1 MARPDCPRC
10 GSDLV
15 AVAVPDSPS
24 EWVEALRGGSARAHP
39 VTLGEANWLCR
50 VCGNRWQPPPEAE
63 PPDLGNLEGEDPG
76 HGNEAL
82 VQGNGEQGDPAP
94 EDLLQAALEEA
105 EREHADLQPRDL
117 EPGDLEPGDLEPGD
131 ADQAP
136 PMRQFVELLNLG
148 PERSFVSAG
157 SEPTLKDLPDPRRRR
172 SVVGVLLAMASLA
185 VVVVLALQAPR
196 SSPLSDL
203 PEPSDAAATADAPVT
218 PPPRTDPEPRGL
230 RMVLDVEQRCWVR
243 VIADGEFVDE
253 ITLEPGDRTVYRAK
267 RDLQLRLGNAG
278 GVTLRVNGEPY
289 RTGLPGDVTTITF
302 SWRDGD
308 VHVERVT
315 LS

>member
-24 EWVEALRGGSARAHP
+24 EWVEELRGGSVHAHP

-50 VCGNRWQPPPEAE
+50 VCGYRWQPPPDAE
-63 PPDLGNLEGEDPG
+63 PEDPEQG
-76 HGNEAL
+76 GLEEHGNGQERDGGPGGDL
-82 VQGNGEQGDPAP
+82 EQGDLDP
-94 EDLLQAALEEA
+94 ERL
-105 EREHADLQPRDL
+105 AD
-117 EPGDLEPGDLEPGD
+117 EP
-131 ADQAP
+131 DQP
-136 PMRQFVELLNLG
+136 PMRQFAELLKLG
-148 PERSFVSAG
+148 PERSFVTSG
-157 SEPTLKDLPDPRRRR
+157 GETKLKDLPDPRRRR
-172 SVVGVLLAMASLA
+172 SIVGALMALASLA
-185 VVVVLALQAPR
+185 VVVVLALQSPR

-203 PEPSDAAATADAPVT
+203 PEPTDAAANVGGPGPVT
-218 PPPRTDPEPRGL
+218 PSPSPEPERRGV
-230 RMVLDVEQRCWVR
+230 RAVLDVEQPCWVR

-253 ITLEPGDRTVYRAK
+253 VTLQPGDSPVYRAK

-278 GVTLRVNGEPY
+278 GVTLRVNGDPIP
-289 RTGLPGDVTTITF
+289 TGPPGEVTTITL

-308 VHVERVT
+308 LHVERVT

>member
-24 EWVEALRGGSARAHP
+24 EWVEELRGGSVHAHP
-39 VTLGEANWLCR
+39 VTLGETSWLCR
-50 VCGNRWQPPPEAE
+50 VCGYRWQPPPDAE
-63 PPDLGNLEGEDPG
+63 PADL
-76 HGNEAL
+76 
-82 VQGNGEQGDPAP
+82 EQGSLD
-94 EDLLQAALEEA
+94 ERNLKHGDGQ
-105 EREHADLQPRDL
+105 ERELKHGRPGKDPEQPEQRDL
-117 EPGDLEPGDLEPGD
+117 EQERLADEP
-131 ADQAP
+131 DQP
-136 PMRQFVELLNLG
+136 PMRQFAELLKLG
-148 PERSFVSAG
+148 PERSFVTAG
-157 SEPTLKDLPDPRRRR
+157 GETTLKNLPDPRRRR
-172 SVVGVLLAMASLA
+172 SIVGALMALASLA

-203 PEPSDAAATADAPVT
+203 PEPTDAAANAGGPAPAT
-218 PPPRTDPEPRGL
+218 PSPSPEPDRRGV
-230 RMVLDVEQRCWVR
+230 RAVLDVEQPCWVR

-253 ITLEPGDRTVYRAK
+253 VTLQPGDSPVYRAK

-278 GVTLRVNGEPY
+278 GVTLRVNGEPIQ
-289 RTGLPGDVTTITF
+289 TGPPGEVTTITL

-308 VHVERVT
+308 LHVERVT

>member
-24 EWVEALRGGSARAHP
+24 EWVEELRGGSVHAHP

-50 VCGNRWQPPPEAE
+50 VCGYRWQPPPDAE
-63 PPDLGNLEGEDPG
+63 
-76 HGNEAL
+76 
-82 VQGNGEQGDPAP
+82 P
-94 EDLLQAALEEA
+94 EDLEQGSPEDRDLKHGNGQEPNLK
-105 EREHADLQPRDL
+105 HAGPGRDL
-117 EPGDLEPGDLEPGD
+117 EQGDLEPERLAAEQ
-131 ADQAP
+131 DQP
-136 PMRQFVELLNLG
+136 PMRQFAELLKLG
-148 PERSFVSAG
+148 PERSFVTAG
-157 SEPTLKDLPDPRRRR
+157 GETTLKDLPDPRRRR
-172 SVVGVLLAMASLA
+172 SVVGALMALASLA

-203 PEPSDAAATADAPVT
+203 PEPTDAAANVGGPGPVT
-218 PPPRTDPEPRGL
+218 PSPSPEPDRRGV
-230 RMVLDVEQRCWVR
+230 RAVLDVEQPCWVR

-253 ITLEPGDRTVYRAK
+253 VTLQPGDSPVYRAK

-278 GVTLRVNGEPY
+278 GVTLRVNGEPF
-289 RTGLPGDVTTITF
+289 RTGPPGEVTTITF
-302 SWRDGD
+302 SWRGGD
-308 VHVERVT
+308 LHVERVT

>member
-24 EWVEALRGGSARAHP
+24 EWVEELRGGSAHSHP

-50 VCGNRWQPPPEAE
+50 VCGNRWQPPPDAE
-63 PPDLGNLEGEDPG
+63 PEDPEQG
-76 HGNEAL
+76 SQEERDLNHGQER
-82 VQGNGEQGDPAP
+82 GRGPGGDPEQGD
-94 EDLLQAALEEA
+94 LE
-105 EREHADLQPRDL
+105 H
-117 EPGDLEPGDLEPGD
+117 GDLDPELLPDV
-131 ADQAP
+131 DQL
-136 PMRQFVELLNLG
+136 PMRQFAELLKLG
-148 PERSFVSAG
+148 PERSFVTAG
-157 SEPTLKDLPDPRRRR
+157 GETTLKDLPDPRRRR
-172 SVVGVLLAMASLA
+172 SIVGALMALASLA

-203 PEPSDAAATADAPVT
+203 PEPTDAAANAAGPASVT
-218 PPPRTDPEPRGL
+218 PSPSPEPDRRGV
-230 RMVLDVEQRCWVR
+230 RAVLDVEQPCWVR

-253 ITLEPGDRTVYRAK
+253 VTLQPGDSPAYRAK

-278 GVTLRVNGEPY
+278 GVTLRVNGEPIP
-289 RTGLPGDVTTITF
+289 TGPPGEVTTITL

-308 VHVERVT
+308 LHVERVT

>member
-24 EWVEALRGGSARAHP
+24 EWVEELRGGSVHAHP

-50 VCGNRWQPPPEAE
+50 VCGYRWQPS
-63 PPDLGNLEGEDPG
+63 PDADPADLEQGSLELGDLERGNLK
-76 HGNEAL
+76 
-82 VQGNGEQGDPAP
+82 QGDP
-94 EDLLQAALEEA
+94 EQ
-105 EREHADLQPRDL
+105 REVQQRDL
-117 EPGDLEPGDLEPGD
+117 EHANPEQSPAER
-131 ADQAP
+131 DQP
-136 PMRQFVELLNLG
+136 PMRQFAELLKLG
-148 PERSFVSAG
+148 PERSFVTAG
-157 SEPTLKDLPDPRRRR
+157 GETKLKDLPDPRRRR
-172 SVVGVLLAMASLA
+172 SIVGALMALASLA

-203 PEPSDAAATADAPVT
+203 PEPTDAAANVGGPGPVT
-218 PPPRTDPEPRGL
+218 PSPSPEPDRRGV
-230 RMVLDVEQRCWVR
+230 RAVLEVEQPCWVR
-243 VIADGEFVDE
+243 VISDGEFVDE
-253 ITLEPGDRTVYRAK
+253 VTLQPGDSPVYRAK

-278 GVTLRVNGEPY
+278 GVTLRVNGEPIP
-289 RTGLPGDVTTITF
+289 TGPPGEVTTITL

-308 VHVERVT
+308 LHVERVT

>member
-24 EWVEALRGGSARAHP
+24 EWVEELRGGSVHAHP

-50 VCGNRWQPPPEAE
+50 VCGYRWQPPPDAE
-63 PPDLGNLEGEDPG
+63 PEDPEQG
-76 HGNEAL
+76 GLEEHGNG
-82 VQGNGEQGDPAP
+82 Q
-94 EDLLQAALEEA
+94 
-105 EREHADLQPRDL
+105 ERDGGPG
-117 EPGDLEPGDLEPGD
+117 GDLDPERLADEP
-131 ADQAP
+131 DQP
-136 PMRQFVELLNLG
+136 PMRQFAELLKLG
-148 PERSFVSAG
+148 PERSFVTSG
-157 SEPTLKDLPDPRRRR
+157 GETKLKDLPDPRRRR
-172 SVVGVLLAMASLA
+172 SIVGALMALASLA
-185 VVVVLALQAPR
+185 VVVVLALQSPR

-203 PEPSDAAATADAPVT
+203 PEPTDAAANVGGPGPVT
-218 PPPRTDPEPRGL
+218 PSPSPEPERRGV
-230 RMVLDVEQRCWVR
+230 RAVLDVEQPCWVR

-253 ITLEPGDRTVYRAK
+253 VTLQPGDSPVYRAK

-278 GVTLRVNGEPY
+278 GVTLRVNGDPIP
-289 RTGLPGDVTTITF
+289 TGPPGEVTTITL

-308 VHVERVT
+308 LHVERVT

>member
-24 EWVEALRGGSARAHP
+24 EWVEELRGGSVHAHP

-50 VCGNRWQPPPEAE
+50 VCGYWWQPPPGAE
-63 PPDLGNLEGEDPG
+63 PADLEQGSLEE
-76 HGNEAL
+76 HGNG
-82 VQGNGEQGDPAP
+82 Q
-94 EDLLQAALEEA
+94 
-105 EREHADLQPRDL
+105 ERELEHEGPGGDL
-117 EPGDLEPGDLEPGD
+117 EQGDLEPERL
-131 ADQAP
+131 ADERDQP
-136 PMRQFVELLNLG
+136 PMRQFAELLKLG
-148 PERSFVSAG
+148 PERSFVTAG
-157 SEPTLKDLPDPRRRR
+157 GETTLKGLPDPRRRR
-172 SVVGVLLAMASLA
+172 SIVGALMALASLA

-203 PEPSDAAATADAPVT
+203 PEPTDAAANVGGPGPVT
-218 PPPRTDPEPRGL
+218 PSPSPEPDRRGV
-230 RMVLDVEQRCWVR
+230 RAVLDVEQPCWVR

-253 ITLEPGDRTVYRAK
+253 VTLQPGDSPVYRAK

-278 GVTLRVNGEPY
+278 GVTLQVNGEPI
-289 RTGLPGDVTTITF
+289 RTGPPGEVTTITL

-308 VHVERVT
+308 LHVERVT

>member
-24 EWVEALRGGSARAHP
+24 EWVEELRGGSVLAHP

-50 VCGNRWQPPPEAE
+50 VCGYRWQPPPDAE
-63 PPDLGNLEGEDPG
+63 PADLEQGDLEQGDVQQRNLERGNLEQDAPDRDP
-76 HGNEAL
+76 
-82 VQGNGEQGDPAP
+82 
-94 EDLLQAALEEA
+94 
-105 EREHADLQPRDL
+105 
-117 EPGDLEPGDLEPGD
+117 
-131 ADQAP
+131 P
-136 PMRQFVELLNLG
+136 PMRQFAELLKLG
-148 PERSFVSAG
+148 PERSFVTSG
-157 SEPTLKDLPDPRRRR
+157 GETTLKDLPDPRRRR
-172 SVVGVLLAMASLA
+172 SIVGALMALASLG
-185 VVVVLALQAPR
+185 VVVVLALQAPK

-203 PEPSDAAATADAPVT
+203 SEPTDEAANAGGPVPVT
-218 PPPRTDPEPRGL
+218 PSPSPEPDRRGV
-230 RMVLDVEQRCWVR
+230 RAVLDVEQPCWVR

-253 ITLEPGDRTVYRAK
+253 VTLQPGESPAYRAK

-278 GVTLRVNGEPY
+278 GVTLRVNGEPIP
-289 RTGLPGDVTTITF
+289 TGPPGEVTTITL

-308 VHVERVT
+308 LHVERVT